1 MGSAVQFVRL
11 GARCEEEFKK
21 IDRQPADVKLFHIVN
36 LPSIIYITTV
46 ELSRTIF
53 LWFFLYDSFCM
64 FYILFEFLFG
74 LLFEFLFEFL
84 YEFLFEFLFGFL
96 FEFLFEFLYEFLF
109 EFLFGFLF
117 EFLFEFLDEISGQN
131 FWTKFLLEFL
141 DEMSGQNFCLN
152 FCTLH
157 LTTHVLPICLAV
169 YCKL

>member
-96 FEFLFEFLYEFLF
+96 FEFLFEFL
-109 EFLFGFLF
+109 
-117 EFLFEFLDEISGQN
+117 DEISGQN
-131 FWTKFLLEFL
+131 F
-141 DEMSGQNFCLN
+141 
-152 FCTLH
+152 
-157 LTTHVLPICLAV
+157 
-169 YCKL
+169 

>member
-96 FEFLFEFLYEFLF
+96 FEFLFEFL
-109 EFLFGFLF
+109 
-117 EFLFEFLDEISGQN
+117 DEISGQN